1 MSHSY
6 DDHDAARPTTTT
18 NSPPSREEQPG
29 LEVDSRIDTSG
40 LHQDYYAEDT
50 TKQTV
55 DPGERGG
62 YFPDE
67 HQTAPGLQAGA
78 PPVIEGKYDNGGG
91 LLLRP
96 AAGGGAYPA
105 ETDATATLGKKPGR
119 RRLWIILGVIAAVL
133 IIVGA
138 VLGGVLGTRAAKASS
153 PDSSSSSSSGDEDT
167 AVGNQGNDTAP
178 PQSPLKYVRPG
189 SSLAVTGWRE
199 GAGFHIRLFYQ
210 GPDQR
215 LRYSNYSSTE
225 TGGWNKQPT
234 LLDQLEFPAAVNTSL
249 AAGTSMESR
258 EIMGEDKLFYLDK
271 TNTIRLQLFRND
283 IRAAGNPGQL
293 NSYPAQVAPGSRL
306 GAYWPSVLSQEPGTS
321 GKLRWTR
328 YWGKNAKHD
337 FWEHQDANITASPGS
352 GLAVVPAS
360 SKYGGA
366 GGFIFRRGDGKVFN
380 SLGDHYEGG
389 FNGTAWDKGEFF
401 PVTNAY
407 PQGDLANNLKDL
419 KIPEESPL
427 AAFTVARSGANPQNF
442 VNTYILYVGGQ
453 GRINMLW
460 QDDEN
465 SGWKGPSQYPKAFGG
480 ADEGTDIACL
490 TPATWKATN
499 VELTSAYDMSR
510 CYFQAGGVGRVREV
524 RFDGSEWRNLGYLP
538 ID

>member
-6 DDHDAARPTTTT
+6 DHHDAARSTTTT
-18 NSPPSREEQPG
+18 NSPSYQEQPG
-29 LEVDSRIDTSG
+29 LEVDSRIDTTG

-55 DPGERGG
+55 NPGDRGG

-67 HQTAPGLQAGA
+67 HHAAPGLQAGA
-78 PPVIEGKYDNGGG
+78 PPVIEGKYDNDNGGG
-91 LLLRP
+91 TLHP
-96 AAGGGAYPA
+96 TAGGGAYPA
-105 ETDATATLGKKPGR
+105 ETDATATPGKKPSR
-119 RRLWIILGVIAAVL
+119 RRLWIILGVIAAIL
-133 IIVGA
+133 IIIAA
-138 VLGGVLGTRAAKASS
+138 VLGGILGTRASKASS
-153 PDSSSSSSSGDEDT
+153 PDSSSSSSSGDGDT

-178 PQSPLKYVRPG
+178 PATPLKFVRPG

-215 LRYSNYSSTE
+215 LRYSNFST
-225 TGGWNKQPT
+225 TDPGGWNKQPT
-234 LLDQLEFPAAVNTSL
+234 LLDQLEYPAGDNTSL

-271 TNTIRLQLFRND
+271 TNTIRLQLFRKD

-337 FWEHQDANITASPGS
+337 FWEHQDANITASPQS

-366 GGFIFRRGDGKVFN
+366 GGFIYRRGDGKVFN

-389 FNGTAWDKGEFF
+389 FNGTAWDKG
-401 PVTNAY
+401 
-407 PQGDLANNLKDL
+407 DLANNLKDL
-419 KIPEESPL
+419 KIPDDSPL

-442 VNTYILYVGGQ
+442 VNTYILYVGSQ

-490 TPATWKATN
+490 TPATWKAAN
-499 VELTSAYDMSR
+499 VDELTGAYDMSR
-510 CYFQAGGVGRVREV
+510 CYFQAGGGRVREV